1 MSQSMFMFD
10 DVNIGLE
17 PPGAF
22 AYAGYVDGLFA
33 NMPELEKRFPG
44 AHFLDIAVFPS
55 DNATCLDVEPGDATN
70 ADVFAW
76 FNRQLA
82 RKVHRPVVY
91 TSASNAAAMQA
102 TMAANGFKRSSYR
115 LWTAHYTG
123 RPHLCAP
130 AVCGFGLDQA
140 DATQFTSKAMGRSLD
155 ESIVA
160 DNFFAPRPGLKAVNP
175 VAGLKATP
183 RFTQCDLSW
192 SKSQNAASYRVNV
205 WVGTNPLT
213 RKLVQRIDTVTTSLT
228 LFKLAEKQEYNVTVL
243 ARPATTAGVLAGRAR
258 VFFTTK

>member
-22 AYAGYVDGLFA
+22 AYAGYIDGIFA
-33 NMPELEKRFPG
+33 NITELENRFPG

-55 DNATCLDVEPGDATN
+55 DNATCLDVEPGDAIN

-76 FNRQLA
+76 FNRQIA
-82 RKVHRPVVY
+82 RKVYRPVIY
-91 TSASNAAAMQA
+91 TSASNAFAMQS
-102 TMAANGFKRSSYR
+102 TMKANGFARSSYR
-115 LWTAHYTG
+115 LWTAHYTN
-123 RPHLCAP
+123 RPHFCSP
-130 AVCGFGLDQA
+130 SICGFGIDQA

-155 ESIVA
+155 ESLVA

-192 SKSQNAASYRVNV
+192 NRSSHAASYRVNV
-205 WVGTNPLT
+205 WLGSNVLT

-228 LFKLAEKQEYNVTVL
+228 LHGLTEKQEYNVTVL
-243 ARPATTAGVLAGRAR
+243 ARPATTAAVLGKRAR